1 MKKFA
6 FLVALA
12 AVLGALTLGLC
23 SCGGGGDVTTLY
35 VYNWGEYISDGSEG
49 TLNVNRAFE
58 DYYYETYGERVKVNY
73 STYASNESMY
83 DKISSGTANYDV
95 IIPSDYMIERLIN
108 EGLLAKLNYD
118 NIPNYQYITDDFK
131 GDGVYYDPSNEYS
144 VPYAYGIIGIIYNT
158 EMVEADDPTIGS
170 WALMWNEKYSGSILQ
185 FNNSRDAFG
194 TAQYYLGYDVN
205 ESTDE
210 QWQEALALLKKQ
222 KSIVQGYVMDEV
234 FNKMKSGSAAVAAYY
249 AGDFFT
255 MYEGNDKLAFYYPS
269 EGSNIY
275 IDAMCVP
282 AGSKNQ
288 LIAERYINFM
298 LSEEPAV
305 ANAEYTCYASPNSL
319 VTSSQD
325 YIDYMRELHPD
336 AMSILYSENT
346 DFHTT
351 FYKNLSREK
360 LTMLNSLWEELKIES
375 SVGSSIYIICGVL
388 VVGIAAMAVFFTVRK
403 KKRERYDED

>member
-12 AVLGALTLGLC
+12 AILGALTLGLS
-23 SCGGGGDVTTLY
+23 SCGSSDVTTLY

-49 TLNVNRAFE
+49 TLDVNSAFE

-83 DKISSGTANYDV
+83 DKLSSGTASYDV
-95 IIPSDYMIERLIN
+95 IIPSDYMIQRLID
-108 EGLLAKLNYD
+108 EGLLAKLNYE
-118 NIPNYQYITDDFK
+118 NIPNYQYILDSFK
-131 GDGVYYDPSNEYS
+131 GENAYYDPTNEYT

-158 EMVEADDPTIGS
+158 ELVDAADIGS
-170 WALMWNEKYSGSILQ
+170 WSLMWNEKYSGSILQ

-210 QWQEALALLKKQ
+210 QWQEALELLKQQ
-222 KSIVQGYVMDEV
+222 KNVVQGYVMDEV
-234 FNKMKSGSAAVAAYY
+234 FNKMKGGSAAVAAYY

-255 MYEGNDKLAFYYPS
+255 MYEGNEKLAFYYPE

-305 ANAEYTCYASPNSL
+305 ANAEYTCYASPNEL
-319 VTSSQD
+319 VIESQD
-325 YIDYMRELHPD
+325 YIDHMSELHPD
-336 AMSILYSENT
+336 AMSILYFEDT
-346 DFHTT
+346 DYNTT

-360 LTMLNSLWEELKIES
+360 LMLLNSLWEELKIES
-375 SVGSSIYIICGVL
+375 SVGGSIYIICGVL
-388 VVGIAAMAVFFTVRK
+388 VAGIAVVAVFAVLRK
-403 KKRERYDED
+403 KKRERYYDED